1 MRLPDHITD
10 LFITFITDETGRE
23 YRRNRRRIHLTHE
36 PPITVNDDLS
46 DESESVTIQ
55 ANVNLSSGVTAE
67 SNANSELNSP
77 DNNVFSGIRR
87 STRVRSFPN
96 WHKDYVM

>member
-1 MRLPDHITD
+1 MPYNSREVRQYATQYGISIIT
-10 LFITFITDETGRE
+10 R
-23 YRRNRRRIHLTHE
+23 
-36 PPITVNDDLS
+36 

-77 DNNVFSGIRR
+77 DNNVFSGIRH